1 MKLKRET
8 SFLNILAVLVLVFL
22 ACSACTEEPTP
33 PAVQPDL
40 PVIVPEYPLR
50 KGTIRN
56 PVTIAKLRHITSEPG
71 KDKGLIIDLGDKSME
86 GITLTSPYPFESG
99 IADYPV
105 IQYQNREILTGGRGL
120 LQIKETA
127 PKKSSMY
134 HRLPGVF
141 PPATKS
147 IAFRL
152 YLLRPQVTRDEQFGY
167 YDGLV
172 NYRLTKETF
181 VKNLSLVE
189 GPQIIVTSDSP
200 TQANIIWETDLP
212 SLGQVFLARVI
223 SPSPKT
229 TPQSGPAVKVGNVDY
244 QVDTVVSFSE
254 ASQLSRHQ
262 LAIGGLQPGS
272 EYIYVVQ
279 GDTPNGERIVS
290 EPYLFKAAP
299 QPGQGSVIFSFIS
312 DTRAGDERGER
323 DYMGHNSAVLS
334 RLTEDAYRRG
344 AELMLAGGNLVKGFT
359 SDIEDFRL
367 QLKGWKQSVAGFWRS
382 RPVFTAMGN
391 HEALSNVYDDGSP
404 HGIHMD
410 KWPYNE
416 QSAEAVF
423 ADEFCNPVNGPQP
436 SDPRR
441 PTYKKNAYH
450 FQYGPVLF
458 ICVNNNYWWT
468 TDQAIS
474 TYGGSPQ
481 GYIFEDQLV
490 WFENVLTQAKA
501 NATIRYI
508 VVYCQQ
514 VVFPCGGHMQDGMW
528 WNGN

>member
-1 MKLKRET
+1 MKLKSET

-40 PVIVPEYPLR
+40 PVIVPEYPIR

-56 PVTIAKLRHITSEPG
+56 PVTIAKLRHVTSEAG

-86 GITLTSPYPFESG
+86 GITLTSPYPFEPG

-120 LQIKETA
+120 LHIKETA
-127 PKKSSMY
+127 QKKSSMY

-172 NYRLTKETF
+172 NYRQTKETF

-200 TQANIIWETDLP
+200 NQANIIWETDLP

-223 SPSPKT
+223 SPAPKT

-244 QVDTVVSFSE
+244 LVDTVVSFSE

-262 LAIGGLQPGS
+262 LAISGLQPGA
-272 EYIYVVQ
+272 EYIYV
-279 GDTPNGERIVS
+279 
-290 EPYLFKAAP
+290 
-299 QPGQGSVIFSFIS
+299 
-312 DTRAGDERGER
+312 
-323 DYMGHNSAVLS
+323 
-334 RLTEDAYRRG
+334 
-344 AELMLAGGNLVKGFT
+344 
-359 SDIEDFRL
+359 
-367 QLKGWKQSVAGFWRS
+367 
-382 RPVFTAMGN
+382 
-391 HEALSNVYDDGSP
+391 
-404 HGIHMD
+404 
-410 KWPYNE
+410 
-416 QSAEAVF
+416 
-423 ADEFCNPVNGPQP
+423 
-436 SDPRR
+436 
-441 PTYKKNAYH
+441 
-450 FQYGPVLF
+450 
-458 ICVNNNYWWT
+458 
-468 TDQAIS
+468 
-474 TYGGSPQ
+474 
-481 GYIFEDQLV
+481 
-490 WFENVLTQAKA
+490 
-501 NATIRYI
+501 
-508 VVYCQQ
+508 
-514 VVFPCGGHMQDGMW
+514 
-528 WNGN
+528 